1 MVEEQAS
8 LNAEAD
14 DKKMSQT
21 TMHTVDSKYFDIML
35 VNPMSQH
42 TTLFTSL
49 SLFLY
54 FSAVVGVD
62 KDICHGNYKQGV
74 INR

>member
-8 LNAEAD
+8 LNAEAAE
-14 DKKMSQT
+14 KKMSQT

-35 VNPMSQH
+35 VNPN
-42 TTLFTSL
+42 TPLFTSL